1 MFAVNL
7 ILQILGWLLIV
18 FLGGQVLIFISL
30 VLRTIWKDTIEPR
43 LIPAGEI
50 DSVAEDIIANH
61 RDPESEAFARH
72 QRAWRRCDGAEQT
85 YWYRV
90 RKAVRRLLAANY

>member
-7 ILQILGWLLIV
+7 ILQTLGWLLVV
-18 FLGGQVLIFISL
+18 FLSGQVLIFISL

-43 LIPAGEI
+43 LIPASEI
-50 DSVAEDIIANH
+50 DSVAEAIIANH
-61 RDPESEAFARH
+61 RDPEGEAFARH
-72 QRAWRRCDGAEQT
+72 HRAWRRCVGAEQT

-90 RKAVRRLLAANY
+90 RKAVRRRLTVI

>member
-1 MFAVNL
+1 M
-7 ILQILGWLLIV
+7 V
-18 FLGGQVLIFISL
+18 FDVLFKAAIWFVIAFCGGQVLIFISL
-30 VLRTIWKDTIEPR
+30 VLWAVWKSTIEPR
-43 LIPAGEI
+43 LIPASEI

-61 RDPESEAFARH
+61 RDPEGEAFARH
-72 QRAWRRCDGAEQT
+72 HRAWRRCDGAEQT